1 MPVSLEG
8 KLVVA
13 LSSRALFDF
22 EEENR
27 VFEDSDDSPIWRYSW
42 TGWTN
47 RLVPARPSRW

>member
-27 VFEDSDDSPIWRYSW
+27 VFEDRDALGWNPLWTDDAMPHIRC
-42 TGWTN
+42 GL
-47 RLVPARPSRW
+47 RHA